1 MWAAS
6 NCCQARN
13 SGAWGGEG
21 PWPFFEN
28 QKSALILEKK
38 GPDIVSILRLNV
50 TIQNVI
56 LRVSRKKNS
65 EIFSCEAFFS

>member
-1 MWAAS
+1 M
-6 NCCQARN
+6 
-13 SGAWGGEG
+13 
-21 PWPFFEN
+21 
-28 QKSALILEKK
+28 LEKK